1 MPLDEIVEKVD
12 VMMLLRVQH
21 ERHDGK
27 ESFSKEGYH
36 LEYGLTNERA
46 TRYRNTQL
54 LCIQRQSIGMLNWQM
69 N

>member
-27 ESFSKEGYH
+27 ESFQKKAIIW
-36 LEYGLTNERA
+36 N
-46 TRYRNTQL
+46 
-54 LCIQRQSIGMLNWQM
+54 MV
-69 N
+69 